1 MNVNPLRKP
10 NDILRELYKNS
21 WLYLMLIP
29 GLVYFLIF
37 KYWPMWGLVMSFQN
51 FKPHLGIS
59 GSEWVGLEH
68 FIRLFSEPQFFKLF
82 RNTAVLALYNICF
95 FFPIPIIL
103 ALMLNEVRVELF
115 KRSIQTVIYIPHF
128 VSWVVIVGISYMFLT
143 TEGGI
148 INDLIA
154 HFGFEKIPFL
164 LSEEWFR
171 TLITGQTIWKE
182 AGWGTIIYLAALSGI
197 DMQLYEAARMDGA
210 NRWRQMWHI
219 TLPGIRGTIIILF
232 ILKMGDFLDVS
243 FEQVFLVLN
252 TMNRE
257 VGEVFDTYVYTKGLT
272 QAQYSYSAA
281 VGVFKSVFA
290 LVLVLGTNWLAK
302 KAGEE
307 GIY

>member
-1 MNVNPLRKP
+1 MNVNRLEKP

-197 DMQLYEAARMDGA
+197 DMQLYEAAKMDGA

>member
-1 MNVNPLRKP
+1 MNVIKMNRT
-10 NDILRELYKNS
+10 NAMFRELLRNR
-21 WLYLMLIP
+21 WLYLMLVP
-29 GLVYFLIF
+29 GLVYFCIF
-37 KYWPMWGLVMSFQN
+37 KYLPMWGLVMAFQD

-59 GSEWVGLEH
+59 GSSWVGLDH
-68 FIRLFSEPQFFKLF
+68 FIRFFSEPQFLKLF
-82 RNTAVLALYNICF
+82 RNTAVLALYNLCF

-103 ALMLNEVRVELF
+103 ALMLNEVRAELF
-115 KRSIQTVIYIPHF
+115 KRSIQTLIYIPHF

-154 HFGFEKIPFL
+154 FFGFEKIPFL
-164 LSEEWFR
+164 LSEGWFR
-171 TLITGQTIWKE
+171 TLITGQTVWKD
-182 AGWGTIIYLAALSGI
+182 AGWGTIIYLAALSSV
-197 DMQLYEAARMDGA
+197 DLQLYEASKIDGA
-210 NRWRQMWHI
+210 NRWKQMWHI
-219 TLPGIRGTIIILF
+219 TLPGIRSTITILL
-232 ILKMGDFLDVS
+232 ILRMGDFLDVS
-243 FEQVFLVLN
+243 FEQVFLILN